1 VPAQPP
7 DRTEEARD
15 RALALLADGVTRR
28 EATQR
33 LIAELGMARNEAY
46 RLVMSL

>member
-1 VPAQPP
+1 
-7 DRTEEARD
+7 
-15 RALALLADGVTRR
+15 LLADGVTRR